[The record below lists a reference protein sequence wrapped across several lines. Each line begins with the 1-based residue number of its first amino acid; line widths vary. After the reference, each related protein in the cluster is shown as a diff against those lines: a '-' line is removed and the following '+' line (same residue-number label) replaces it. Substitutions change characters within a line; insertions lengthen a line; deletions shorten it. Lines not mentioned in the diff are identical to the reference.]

1 MGNCLSKITA
11 PPLSLEEELLR
22 KLLVLNET
30 AWENR
35 VKRPLIIRWLENFNK
50 VDLGLQESQR
60 IHALFLLS
68 QFVYFGSMEMR
79 ELLKAMYRDLY
90 KYPIVERIRKEN
102 HDTTDCAFIEQKYQ
116 EELLKTRFLGIGNP
130 SESGCHLLYYFRQE
144 NGLSKRLFIHGH
156 EIFKRAPKGAIKLRS
171 PDVVH
176 YVFIDDLRGS
186 GDQGKQYSDEIVS
199 EVKNLRN
206 DVRMSYLVLFATA
219 PGKRELVKTKFDDV
233 RSVVELDES
242 FRVFGHSS
250 RYFKAAPEEIDKTFA
265 KTLCGEYGRLLCSR
279 HPFGYRKSQLLL
291 GFHHNTPDNTLP
303 IMWCDEPETGSWTPI
318 FRRYPKFL

>member
-1 MGNCLSKITA
+1 MNG

-35 VKRPLIIRWLENFNK
+35 VKRPLIIRWLENFNN
-50 VDLGLQESQR
+50 VDLGLRER
-60 IHALFLLS
+60 ERTHALFLLS
-68 QFVYFGSMEMR
+68 QFVYFGSREMR

-102 HDTTDCAFIEQKYQ
+102 HDTTDCAFIEQKYH
-116 EELLKTRFLGIGNP
+116 EELSKTRFLGIGNP

-144 NGLSKRLFIHGH
+144 NGLPKRLFIHGH

-171 PDVVH
+171 PDVDH
-176 YVFIDDLRGS
+176 YVFIDDLCGS
-186 GDQGKQYSDEIVS
+186 GDQGKQYSNEIVT

-219 PGKRELVKTKFDDV
+219 HGRRELVKTKFDHV

-242 FRVFGHSS
+242 FRVFGRNS

-265 KTLCGEYGRLLCSR
+265 ETLCGEYGRLLCSG
-279 HPFGYRKSQLLL
+279 HPLGYRESQLML

-303 IMWCDEPETGSWTPI
+303 IMWCDEPETGSWIPI